1 MKHIILFLL
10 ASITFA
16 SAQVQTNMVSN
27 TNLTAYVN
35 GVIASNTPAVVQH
48 LMQAGNGRYPTI
60 KRSAETLVDGYQC
73 SWELESEISVRGIGC
88 CWVFYA
94 RKDGKTFRLR
104 DGHGPDYKEGIDEQW
119 TELEL

>member
-1 MKHIILFLL
+1 MKHIILILL
-10 ASITFA
+10 ASITFV
-16 SAQVQTNMVSN
+16 SAQVQTNMVNN
-27 TNLTAYVN
+27 TNLTAYVTN
-35 GVIASNTPAVVQH
+35 IITQFTPQIIAH
-48 LMQAGNGRYPTI
+48 LAAPGSGRYPTL
-60 KRSAETLVDGYQC
+60 KRSSETLVDGYQC

-104 DGHGPDYKEGIDEQW
+104 DGHGPDYKEGVDEQW

>member
-1 MKHIILFLL
+1 MKHIILLL
-10 ASITFA
+10 TLFPLLA
-16 SAQVQTNMVSN
+16 SAQVQTNMVNN

-35 GVIASNTPAVVQH
+35 GVISSNTPAVVQH

-60 KRSAETLVDGYQC
+60 KRSAETMVDGYAC
-73 SWELESEISVRGIGC
+73 SWEMESEISVRGIGC

-104 DGHGPDYKEGIDEQW
+104 DGHGPDYREGVDEWW
-119 TELEL
+119 TELEI